1 MDMISNSRFELGDL
15 ALLTLAQ
22 MGEPDHAAA
31 EFGLGLVAQDL
42 PDALPRV
49 LQRLRAQVDG

>member
-1 MDMISNSRFELGDL
+1 MISDSKFEHGDL
-15 ALLTLAQ
+15 ALLTPAQ